1 MKQPFENLTL
11 EDVETLK
18 RKPISVANAGDEVKY
33 PFTQKDVENAVK
45 HLQTLYI
52 GIVRRS
58 FASKILL
65 LNEIY

>member
-45 HLQTLYI
+45 HLQTL
-52 GIVRRS
+52 
-58 FASKILL
+58 
-65 LNEIY
+65 